1 MNEQE
6 FLDEV
11 ELVLEMTMRYQLL
24 KNKLIFNRIESR

>member
-24 KNKLIFNRIESR
+24 KNKLIFKRIERR